1 MNRDIFKP
9 FVGEKAEFRPD
20 ELVCYC
26 FGHTRKDIEQ
36 NYLENGTSTIMAKIT
51 AEKKGNQPNKM
62 KLPASGNEHLLPG
75 GEGVFD
81 DFEKGLDGFL

>member
-1 MNRDIFKP
+1 MNRDILKP

-36 NYLENGTSTIMAKIT
+36 DYLENGTSTIMAKIA
-51 AEKKGNQPNKM
+51 AEKKRKGCDCANKN
-62 KLPASGNEHLLPG
+62 P
-75 GEGVFD
+75 
-81 DFEKGLDGFL
+81 KGR

>member
-1 MNRDIFKP
+1 MILISHPNRDIIVLDRNMNRDILKP

-36 NYLENGTSTIMAKIT
+36 DYLENGTSTIMAKIT
-51 AEKKGNQPNKM
+51 AEKKRKGCDCANKN
-62 KLPASGNEHLLPG
+62 P
-75 GEGVFD
+75 
-81 DFEKGLDGFL
+81 KGR